1 MSNDLVADLL
11 TRIRNSQM
19 IGRRSVDVKASKL
32 VERVL
37 GVLKSEG
44 FVAGY
49 AHKSSDAVSGS
60 AGEAS
65 GAQKLISVDLKYF
78 PDGQPLIS
86 SARRMSRSGRRM
98 YLGCD
103 SLPRVEAGLGM
114 AVVSTSEGV
123 MSDKEA
129 RKRNIGGELLLIIS

>member
-11 TRIRNSQM
+11 TRIRNGQI
-19 IGRRSVDVKASKL
+19 IGRRSVDVRASKL

-44 FVAGY
+44 FVAGF
-49 AHKSSDAVSGS
+49 APKADEGDSLSRRSTG
-60 AGEAS
+60 AG
-65 GAQKLISVDLKYF
+65 QFISVDLKYF

-86 SARRMSRSGRRM
+86 TARRMSRSGRRM

-103 SLPRVEAGLGM
+103 RLPRVEAGLGM
-114 AVVSTSEGV
+114 AVVSTSQGV

-129 RKRNIGGELLLIIS
+129 RKLNIGGELLLIVS

>member
-11 TRIRNSQM
+11 TRIRNGQI

-37 GVLKSEG
+37 GVLKNEG
-44 FVAGY
+44 FVAGFSPKV
-49 AHKSSDAVSGS
+49 ASTDGSDNG
-60 AGEAS
+60 AG
-65 GAQKLISVDLKYF
+65 QLISVDLKYF
-78 PDGQPLIS
+78 ADGQPLIS
-86 SARRMSRSGRRM
+86 SARRMSRSGRRL

-103 SLPRVEAGLGM
+103 RLPRVEAGLGI
-114 AVVSTSEGV
+114 AVVSTSQGV

-129 RKRNIGGELLLIIS
+129 RKRNIGGELLLIVS

>member
-19 IGRRSVDVKASKL
+19 IGRRSVEVRASRL

-44 FVAGY
+44 FVAEY
-49 AHKSSDAVSGS
+49 SHKVLDDGADRT
-60 AGEAS
+60 AGAE
-65 GAQKLISVDLKYF
+65 KLITVDLKYF

-98 YLGCD
+98 YLGCAR
-103 SLPRVEAGLGM
+103 LPRVEAGLGM
-114 AVVSTSEGV
+114 AVVSTSQGV

-129 RKRNIGGELLLIIS
+129 RKRNIGGELLLIVS